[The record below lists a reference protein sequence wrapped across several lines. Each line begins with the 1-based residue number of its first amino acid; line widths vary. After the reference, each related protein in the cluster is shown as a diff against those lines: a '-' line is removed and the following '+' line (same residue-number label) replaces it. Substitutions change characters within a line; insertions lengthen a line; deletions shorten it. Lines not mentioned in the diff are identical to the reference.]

1 MNSRE
6 QILQVQARLAQ
17 AIIGQQT
24 VIERLIIALLAS
36 GNVLMEGLPGTAKTR
51 SIKTLSKLIDSQFR
65 RVQFTPDLLPSD
77 VTGSEIYREQTGT
90 FEFQPGPL
98 FGNLVLADEINRA
111 PAKVQAA
118 LLEAMEERQ
127 VTVAGKTHKLPELFL
142 VLATQNPI
150 EQEGTYPLPEA
161 QMDRF
166 LVYVKVPYPPAE
178 NELSIL
184 RLVRSETTGGN
195 GQAAEPISQE
205 AIFAARKEVGAVHVA
220 EAAEKYMVDLVI
232 ASREP
237 QRYDEQ
243 LSSWIHIGASPR
255 ATIALDAA
263 ARARAWLR
271 GNDFV
276 APEDVQ
282 AVAPACLAH
291 RVHLSYE
298 AEAAGKSREDIV
310 DAILERVAV
319 AS

>member
-1 MNSRE
+1 MSIRD
-6 QILQVQARLAQ
+6 QITEVQKQ
-17 AIIGQQT
+17 MGDSIIGQQT
-24 VIERLIIALLAS
+24 VIERLMIALLAN

-51 SIKTLSKLIDSQFR
+51 SIKTLSKLIESKFS

-77 VTGSEIYREQTGT
+77 VTGSEIYREQNGT

-127 VTVAGKTHKLPELFL
+127 VTVAGKTHKLPNLFM

-166 LVYVKVPYPPAE
+166 LVYVKVPYPAAE
-178 NELSIL
+178 NELAIL
-184 RLVRSETTGGN
+184 RLVRSENTGTSMEAP
-195 GQAAEPISQE
+195 QPVSQE
-205 AIFAARKEVGAVHVA
+205 TIFAARQEVGAMHVA
-220 EAAEKYMVDLVI
+220 ETADRYIVDLVI
-232 ASREP
+232 ATREP
-237 QRYDEQ
+237 QRYGAD
-243 LSSWIHIGASPR
+243 LAKWIEIGASPR
-255 ATIALDAA
+255 ATIALDVA

-276 APEDVQ
+276 SPEDIQ

-291 RVHLSYE
+291 RLHLSYE
-298 AEAAGKSREDIV
+298 AEAAGKSREDVV
-310 DAILERVAV
+310 DAILEQVAV
-319 AS
+319 T

>member
-1 MNSRE
+1 MDLRDQVLAVERE
-6 QILQVQARLAQ
+6 LGKS
-17 AIIGQQT
+17 IIGQET
-24 VIERLIIALLAS
+24 VVERLILALLAN

-51 SIKTLSKLIDSQFR
+51 SIKTLSRLIESQFR

-77 VTGSEIYREQTGT
+77 VTGSEIYREHNGT

-98 FGNLVLADEINRA
+98 FGNLILADEINRA

-127 VTVAGKTHKLPELFL
+127 VTVAGKTHKLPDLFL

-166 LVYVKVPYPPAE
+166 LLYVPVPYPPAE

-184 RLVRSETTGGN
+184 RLVRSENTGGDP
-195 GQAAEPISQE
+195 AHSEPISQE

-220 EAAEKYMVDLVI
+220 ESAEKYIVDLVI
-232 ASREP
+232 ATREP
-237 QRYDEQ
+237 HRFGED
-243 LSSWIHIGASPR
+243 LAKWIQVGTSPR
-255 ATIALDAA
+255 GTIALDAA

-271 GNDFV
+271 GRDFV
-276 APEDVQ
+276 SPEDIQ
-282 AVAPACLAH
+282 AVAPACMAH

-298 AEAAGKSREDIV
+298 AEAAGKSREDV
-310 DAILERVAV
+310 VNTVLERVAV
-319 AS
+319 TS